1 MNKILQRL
9 VPRKDCFVG
18 VDIGTHAIKAVEVK
32 VFDDQAEIVS
42 QCSFPTP
49 AGVWTDQCDEE
60 ALVAALSQVAASTN
74 EVVSCIGGEKV
85 ISRGVWFPIMS
96 DKELGAAVEI
106 EIGKYLQVPVEQMII
121 RHVRL
126 DASDGSGQAA
136 RNYSGSQNEGQN
148 VLLLAVPAATVYQ
161 YYSVFSRA
169 GMVVTAFDL
178 QAFALWRV
186 YGKSTTGTIAIIDY
200 GAKTSQFVVVKNGAI
215 RFFRLLPVGGESLTG
230 AIIDSLG
237 VDHGVAVQLKEDA
250 SVARGSEA
258 YLQGGM
264 PQRAGDALR
273 DGLTEFVKEVRRS
286 LSFCSAQ
293 EGLNV
298 ERVILCG
305 GSSRLKGIA
314 DYCQDLLE
322 LTTEVGSAEAV
333 LPGFDLNPMYAVALG
348 LAMRG
353 IEQ

>member
-1 MNKILQRL
+1 
-9 VPRKDCFVG
+9 
-18 VDIGTHAIKAVEVK
+18 
-32 VFDDQAEIVS
+32 
-42 QCSFPTP
+42 
-49 AGVWTDQCDEE
+49 
-60 ALVAALSQVAASTN
+60 LSQVVASTK
-74 EVVSCIGGEKV
+74 EVFSCIGGEKV
-85 ISRGVWFPIMS
+85 ISRGVRFPIMS

-106 EIGKYLQVPVEQMII
+106 EISKYLPVSKEQMII

-126 DASDGSGQAA
+126 DASDGNGQDGA
-136 RNYSGSQNEGQN
+136 RNYSGGQNEGQN

-161 YYSVFSRA
+161 YYGVFSRA

-186 YGKSTTGTIAIIDY
+186 YGKQTTGTIAIIDY
-200 GAKTSQFVVVKNGAI
+200 GAKTSRFVVVKNGAI
-215 RFFRLLPVGGESLTG
+215 RFIRLLPVGGESLTG

-237 VDHGVAVQLKEDA
+237 VDHDMAVQLKEEA
-250 SVARGSEA
+250 SVARDSEV

-273 DGLTEFVKEVRRS
+273 EGLTEFVKEVRRS

-298 ERVILCG
+298 ERIVLCG

-314 DYCQDLLE
+314 DYCQDLLD

-333 LPGFDLNPMYAVALG
+333 LPGLDFNPMYAVALG

-353 IEQ
+353 IEP